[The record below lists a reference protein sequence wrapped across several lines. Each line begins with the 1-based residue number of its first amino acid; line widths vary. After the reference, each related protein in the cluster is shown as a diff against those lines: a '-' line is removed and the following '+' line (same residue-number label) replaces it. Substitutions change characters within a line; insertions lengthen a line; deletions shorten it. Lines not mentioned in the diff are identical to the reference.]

1 MTTMPSARRRRSPR
15 KKPTG
20 KTATTRSRLGCAQL
34 LQRKRR
40 LQRRYWLLD
49 MTLSRLRARK
59 NTALNSEDDNVFAKG
74 VEYRNLETLLR
85 NGRAT
90 LDI

>member
-1 MTTMPSARRRRSPR
+1 
-15 KKPTG
+15 
-20 KTATTRSRLGCAQL
+20 
-34 LQRKRR
+34 
-40 LQRRYWLLD
+40 